1 MRRARASGAAITRAS
16 QGHVGTA
23 QERVPS
29 QFATHRTRR
38 SRPRRETLV
47 RRDLVKMGF
56 FVLSTARGPASPR
69 RVPLA
74 DDRPPLDGV
83 MQGFMRRPRKIGS
96 DAGSGRSRSTSEGY
110 RRGGFRGS
118 PTPSCG
124 HPPWPPQ
131 MAADPKRHGPMLPRA
146 GALAAGPW
154 LDREAR
160 SRGVGGRA
168 AKNKGGR

>member
-1 MRRARASGAAITRAS
+1 VRRARASGAAITRAS

-83 MQGFMRRPRKIGS
+83 MQGFMRRPRKIES
-96 DAGSGRSRSTSEGY
+96 DAGSGRSRSTSEGT
-110 RRGGFRGS
+110 GGMGL
-118 PTPSCG
+118 PPPPADTP
-124 HPPWPPQ
+124 PPWPPQ
-131 MAADPKRHGPMLPRA
+131 MAADPKRHGAMLPRA
-146 GALAAGPW
+146 GALVAGPW